1 MKAKEAILSI
11 VHEFDSMT
19 KEEVTIDQRIHPMI
33 IGRKG
38 AGIRKIMTDFKVDI
52 KLPREGDADPN
63 LVVIMGSEDACLD
76 CKVKTNKIY
85 EKNKN
90 VVAASFRCR
99 GVPRWLFGSFLRC

>member
-1 MKAKEAILSI
+1 MTFFSYESDAEKAKDAILKI

-38 AGIRKIMTDFKVDI
+38 AGIRKIMTDFNVDI

-63 LVVIMGSEDACLD
+63 LVVIMGSEEACLD
-76 CKVKTNKIY
+76 CKVI
-85 EKNKN
+85 
-90 VVAASFRCR
+90 
-99 GVPRWLFGSFLRC
+99 LRVHFINIFYMY